1 MNATWLSI
9 ALMLT
14 LGACATQP
22 QQASAPA
29 PQPCTQTG
37 IASWYPGAERGKTSP
52 NELVAAHPTL
62 PFDTT
67 VQVTALE
74 TGRTVT
80 VRINDRGPFSKGR
93 IIDLSEKAAQQ
104 LGIKHDGVGQVKLA
118 VDGAVDQGCPW
129 QDASLTP
136 S

>member
-1 MNATWLSI
+1 
-9 ALMLT
+9 MLA

-29 PQPCTQTG
+29 SQPCTQTG
-37 IASWYPGAERGKTSP
+37 VASWYHGATRGKTSP

-104 LGIKHDGVGQVKLA
+104 LGIKHDGVGQVRLEP
-118 VDGAVDQGCPW
+118 DGATADACPLRET
-129 QDASLTP
+129 QLTR